1 MIEQLPFLVTAFA
14 NHMRETSRKTAE
26 SLADNQATRP
36 HRDIGPIGTAARL
49 VLGLL
54 LGGLIV
60 YGQLSSS
67 GHLAPTTWALGLI
80 GFPALVLAWH
90 FWRIRRN
97 PARFS
102 DTSALS
108 FVLSIA
114 LPLALYLT
122 GWFVPFLWFTSDA
135 TLIFLGSSLL
145 LAALRGDAGCE
156 FLALSNWLLRRSDQ
170 MACAVFSPIDSLEQ
184 RGSSS

>member
-1 MIEQLPFLVTAFA
+1 MIEQLTFRVIAFA
-14 NHMRETSRKTAE
+14 NHMRETSQKAAASDVDT
-26 SLADNQATRP
+26 QVTHP

-49 VLGLL
+49 VVGLL
-54 LGGLIV
+54 LVGLIV
-60 YGQLSSS
+60 YGQLSS
-67 GHLAPTTWALGLI
+67 GHLSPATWALGLL

-108 FVLSIA
+108 FVLSLV
-114 LPLALYLT
+114 LPVALYLT
-122 GWFVPFLWFTSDA
+122 GWFVSPLWFTSDA
-135 TLIFLGSSLL
+135 TLIFVGVSLL

-170 MACAVFSPIDSLEQ
+170 LACAVFTPIDSLE
-184 RGSSS
+184 RP

>member
-1 MIEQLPFLVTAFA
+1 MIKRPTFLAIALA
-14 NHMRETSRKTAE
+14 NRMRETNRTA
-26 SLADNQATRP
+26 SDRGDSDKAFRT

-49 VLGLL
+49 VVGLL
-54 LGGLIV
+54 LVGLIV

-67 GHLAPTTWALGLI
+67 GHLTPITWVLGLI

-102 DTSALS
+102 VTSALS
-108 FVLSIA
+108 LVLSLA
-114 LPLALYLT
+114 LPVALYLT
-122 GWFVPFLWFTSDA
+122 GWFVPPLWFTSDA
-135 TLIFLGSSLL
+135 TLIFVGSSLL
-145 LAALRGDAGCE
+145 LAALRGSAGCE

-170 MACAVFSPIDSLEQ
+170 MACAIFTPIDSLEL
-184 RGSSS
+184 

>member
-1 MIEQLPFLVTAFA
+1 MIKLPTFLEIALA
-14 NHMRETSRKTAE
+14 NRMREISRKTAE
-26 SLADNQATRP
+26 SLADDQATRP
-36 HRDIGPIGTAARL
+36 HRDIRPIGTAARL
-49 VLGLL
+49 VVGLL
-54 LGGLIV
+54 LVGLIV
-60 YGQLSSS
+60 YGQLSSA
-67 GHLAPTTWALGLI
+67 GHLSPTTWALGLI

-108 FVLSIA
+108 FVLSLA
-114 LPLALYLT
+114 LPVALYLT
-122 GWFVPFLWFTSDA
+122 GWVVPPLWFTSDA
-135 TLIFLGSSLL
+135 TLIFVGSSLL

-170 MACAVFSPIDSLEQ
+170 LACAVFTPIDSLDQ
-184 RGSSS
+184 RGSRS